1 MLKLNEIYNE
11 DCLVGMK
18 KIDDNSID
26 AIITDPPYGISFMNR
41 KWDYEVPSIE
51 IWKECLRVLKPGAH
65 LLAFAGTRTQH
76 RMAVNIEDTGFEIR
90 DIIAWIYGS
99 GFPKSLSIGKA
110 VNSLETKEWSNIGKA
125 LDNLEISAIIE
136 VWKRN
141 SNNVKIVETQS
152 EKNQIEIGICMPK
165 SGFAQVNVV
174 GNGNQESSSL
184 LVSFAEQNLN
194 EAQAINTKINTALLS
209 VEAEIRQLQNN
220 VKSVEQQS
228 QNQNHKSWLI
238 FTAECDVKEWLNENT
253 EVNHKVDEALKT
265 LRGNKKYSSE
275 EITNVLCVVLTDI
288 LKLTILNQSKTFQNL
303 DTIQKMEGVSVTNV
317 IITEYITE
325 NLISNTVA
333 ILKSKAV
340 DMLQGNER
348 EIIEIKQHAKK
359 DFKDN
364 LYAQDPSNRNNE
376 KVFGYGE
383 EVLTKGTSE
392 WEGWGTALKPAM
404 ELISL
409 CRKPISEKTIAENVL
424 KWGTGG
430 LNIDECR
437 IPLSN
442 NDKEMY
448 INKYFDKNGIA
459 YKQNVKSNFY
469 GQVKEGTLV
478 SNFKGRFPANVIHD
492 GSDEV
497 LAGFPDTTSG
507 KLLTHHKRNNSKS
520 WFTGDEIKGS
530 YGDSGSAARFFYCA
544 KASKA
549 ERGEDNNH
557 PTVKPLALC
566 QYLLKLIS
574 KENYIVLDPFL
585 GSGTVAVACLQNNR
599 NYIGFEI
606 DEAYFTIAEK
616 RIKDAKMQLKLF

>member
-1 MLKLNEIYNE
+1 
-11 DCLVGMK
+11 
-18 KIDDNSID
+18 
-26 AIITDPPYGISFMNR
+26 
-41 KWDYEVPSIE
+41 
-51 IWKECLRVLKPGAH
+51 
-65 LLAFAGTRTQH
+65 
-76 RMAVNIEDTGFEIR
+76 
-90 DIIAWIYGS
+90 
-99 GFPKSLSIGKA
+99 
-110 VNSLETKEWSNIGKA
+110 
-125 LDNLEISAIIE
+125 
-136 VWKRN
+136 
-141 SNNVKIVETQS
+141 
-152 EKNQIEIGICMPK
+152 
-165 SGFAQVNVV
+165 
-174 GNGNQESSSL
+174 
-184 LVSFAEQNLN
+184 
-194 EAQAINTKINTALLS
+194 
-209 VEAEIRQLQNN
+209 
-220 VKSVEQQS
+220 
-228 QNQNHKSWLI
+228 
-238 FTAECDVKEWLNENT
+238 
-253 EVNHKVDEALKT
+253 
-265 LRGNKKYSSE
+265 
-275 EITNVLCVVLTDI
+275 
-288 LKLTILNQSKTFQNL
+288 
-303 DTIQKMEGVSVTNV
+303 
-317 IITEYITE
+317 
-325 NLISNTVA
+325 
-333 ILKSKAV
+333 
-340 DMLQGNER
+340 MLQGNER

-497 LAGFPDTTSG
+497 LAGFPDTKSGSSG
-507 KLLTHHKRNNSKS
+507 K
-520 WFTGDEIKGS
+520 GS
-530 YGDSGSAARFFYCA
+530 STKVGGMFGSGNPVTSEFRPADSGSAARFFYCA